1 MQDGT
6 WLDFINSTGH
16 SDPTDYIVDALAGN
30 PDALNSGNMSEI
42 LYVVG
47 NSQCVPILASLYA
60 YMLVMVGSSQY
71 IASAR

>member
-30 PDALNSGNMSEI
+30 SDALNGGNMSEI

-47 NSQCVPILASLYA
+47 NSQCVPILTSLYMPTCWSWMA
-60 YMLVMVGSSQY
+60 PLS
-71 IASAR
+71 I